1 MPPEKPRRRLPVM
14 VAWSFGVFA
23 GGIAAG
29 PLLQDYAYQGIEA
42 GAVFLRTNLPPSWA
56 RYVPALPEQAVA
68 PSYTASVPLAPVA
81 AEPSSVVPPP
91 GPESDRQPAPAEAA
105 EAAPPEAEPPAMPRK
120 TANTGAKTP
129 LRERAAASATVVP
142 PKGSRHTE
150 PSDAAS
156 HARRAL
162 ASKSE
167 AAPAPEPAV
176 PKATV
181 PKTARS
187 REGLDDLMAGM
198 TNDGGAK
205 TKGNRSTSKD
215 IDAMLKDV
223 QKSNP
228 APAPKHS
235 EPVAAA
241 PLTSADIAKAMAGVK
256 SSADTCGKRLAQKGV
271 ADLKLTV
278 GKDGKVSAVIVGGK
292 AGGTPL
298 GACIE
303 KAARAITFRP
313 NAGLK
318 FDYRIDVH

>member
-1 MPPEKPRRRLPVM
+1 M
-14 VAWSFGVFA
+14 VAWSVGVFA

-42 GAVFLRTNLPPSWA
+42 GVIFLRTNLPPSWA
-56 RYVPALPEQAVA
+56 RYVPSLPEQAAA
-68 PSYTASVPLAPVA
+68 PSYAVPVPLAPAA
-81 AEPSSVVPPP
+81 AEPSIVAPVP
-91 GPESDRQPAPAEAA
+91 GPEADKRPTPAEAPEPA
-105 EAAPPEAEPPAMPRK
+105 PTEAAPPAVPPT

-129 LRERAAASATVVP
+129 IRQRAVASATVVAA
-142 PKGSRHTE
+142 KGSRHTV
-150 PSDAAS
+150 PSDTAS

-162 ASKSE
+162 ASKTE
-167 AAPAPEPAV
+167 TTPVPDPAV
-176 PKATV
+176 PKATA
-181 PKTARS
+181 PKARS

-205 TKGNRSTSKD
+205 TKGNRNTSKD

-228 APAPKHS
+228 APAPKPR
-235 EPVAAA
+235 EPVAAP
-241 PLTSADIAKAMAGVK
+241 PLTSADIAKAMANVK
-256 SSADTCGKRLAQKGV
+256 SAADTCGKRLAQKGV

-278 GKDGKVSAVIVGGK
+278 GKDGKVNAVTVGGK